1 VRHASSTQ
9 QLAVYETTVQAHPVL
24 TREREQELFRR
35 VSDGDL
41 DARRTIL
48 LSNVRLVVK
57 VCYRF
62 LRDGMPLEDL
72 VQEGLI
78 GLMTAVEKFEVERGH
93 KFSTYATWWI
103 RQAAWKAAWELRHI
117 VHVPIDNSTK
127 LNRVGRAWEALA
139 RESGSEP
146 TEWEIAE
153 RLDMEPE
160 AVAALLAIQM
170 DARSVDA
177 PMSASSTDP
186 SDLDVKNSMPD
197 ERHEHPLEAMTR
209 EQEVDRVLRVLSEE
223 HRELVE
229 RRYGLRDPSEEALT
243 YRDVGKFFDVTH
255 QRLHRMETEAFQAV
269 REMFSEEQHGNT
281 RVLRRVHEERDSEK
295 VKPSALEEAQM
306 ALFH

>member
-1 VRHASSTQ
+1 MRRASSTR
-9 QLAVYETTVQAHPVL
+9 QLEGYRSSVQAHPVL
-24 TREREQELFRR
+24 TREQEQALFARYAE
-35 VSDGDL
+35 GDL

-57 VCYRF
+57 VCYRY

-72 VQEGLI
+72 VQEGLV

-103 RQAAWKAAWELRHI
+103 RQAAQKAAWEYRHI
-117 VHVPIDNSTK
+117 VHVPIHNATK
-127 LNRVGRAWEALA
+127 LNRVGRAWETLA
-139 RESGSEP
+139 RERGSEP

-153 RLDMEPE
+153 RLEMEPE
-160 AVAALLAIQM
+160 AVAALMAIRL

-177 PMSASSTDP
+177 PLRESSTDP
-186 SDLDVKNSMPD
+186 ADLDVKSSMPD
-197 ERHEHPLEAMTR
+197 DRHEHPLEAMSR
-209 EQEVDRVLRVLSEE
+209 EQEVDRVLRVLSDE

-229 RRYGLRDPSEEALT
+229 RRYGLRDPREESLT
-243 YRDVGKFFDVTH
+243 YRDVGRFFDVTH

-269 REMFSEEQHGNT
+269 RELFSHERHGNT
-281 RVLRRVHEERDSEK
+281 RVLRRAREERDSEQ
-295 VKPSALEEAQM
+295 VKPTPLEEAQM

>member
-1 VRHASSTQ
+1 MRHASSTQ

-139 RESGSEP
+139 RESGSGSRRRADGDTDGRP
-146 TEWEIAE
+146 F
-153 RLDMEPE
+153 RG
-160 AVAALLAIQM
+160 
-170 DARSVDA
+170 RSD
-177 PMSASSTDP
+177 
-186 SDLDVKNSMPD
+186 
-197 ERHEHPLEAMTR
+197 
-209 EQEVDRVLRVLSEE
+209 DRVVHGPVRPGREE
-223 HRELVE
+223 LHA
-229 RRYGLRDPSEEALT
+229 RRASRASPGSHDP
-243 YRDVGKFFDVTH
+243 
-255 QRLHRMETEAFQAV
+255 
-269 REMFSEEQHGNT
+269 
-281 RVLRRVHEERDSEK
+281 
-295 VKPSALEEAQM
+295 
-306 ALFH
+306 

>member
-1 VRHASSTQ
+1 MASYES
-9 QLAVYETTVQAHPVL
+9 AVAAHPVL
-24 TREREQELFRR
+24 SREQERDLFQRYA
-35 VSDGDL
+35 GGAE

-57 VCYRF
+57 VCSRF

-78 GLMTAVEKFEVERGH
+78 GLMTAVEKFEVQRGH
-93 KFSTYATWWI
+93 KFSTYATWWV
-103 RQAAWKAAWELRHI
+103 RQAARKAAWQFRHI

-127 LNRVGRAWEALA
+127 LNRVARAWEALA

-160 AVAALLAIQM
+160 GVASLLAIRM

-186 SDLDVKNSMPD
+186 SDLDVKSSMPD

-243 YRDVGKFFDVTH
+243 YRDVGKFFNMTH

-269 REMFSEEQHGNT
+269 RELFSEERHGTT

-306 ALFH
+306 ALFY

>member
-1 VRHASSTQ
+1 MRIRSSN
-9 QLAVYETTVQAHPVL
+9 QLAGYESAVDAHPVL
-24 TREREQELFRR
+24 SREQERDLFQRYAG
-35 VSDGDL
+35 GDEA
-41 DARRTIL
+41 ARRTIL

-93 KFSTYATWWI
+93 KFSTYATWWV
-103 RQAAWKAAWELRHI
+103 RQAARKAAWQFRHI

-127 LNRVGRAWEALA
+127 LNRVARAWEALA

-160 AVAALLAIQM
+160 AVAALMAIQL

-186 SDLDVKNSMPD
+186 SDLDVKSSMPD
-197 ERHEHPLEAMTR
+197 DRHEHPLEAMTR
-209 EQEVDRVLRVLSEE
+209 EQEVERVLRVLSEE
-223 HRELVE
+223 HRDLVE
-229 RRYGLRDPSEEALT
+229 RRYGLWNPHEESLT
-243 YRDVGKFFDVTH
+243 YRDLGKFFDVTH

-269 REMFSEEQHGNT
+269 RELFSEERHGNT
-281 RVLRRVHEERDSEK
+281 RVLRRVDEERDSEK

-306 ALFH
+306 SLFH

>member
-1 VRHASSTQ
+1 MRHASSTQ

-153 RLDMEPE
+153 RLDMDPE
-160 AVAALLAIQM
+160 AVAALMAIQM

-229 RRYGLRDPSEEALT
+229 RRYGLRDPREESLT
-243 YRDVGKFFDVTH
+243 YRDVGKFFNMTH

-269 REMFSEEQHGNT
+269 RELFSEERHGTT

-306 ALFH
+306 ALFY